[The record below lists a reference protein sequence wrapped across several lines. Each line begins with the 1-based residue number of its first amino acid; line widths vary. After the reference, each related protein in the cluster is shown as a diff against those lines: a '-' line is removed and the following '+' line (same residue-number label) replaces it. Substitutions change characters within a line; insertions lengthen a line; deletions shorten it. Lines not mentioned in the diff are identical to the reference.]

1 MSLQDDFQT
10 FCDGLL
16 LTNKANM
23 ETTVGEIAKK
33 LNNVY
38 YNLTSEKQE
47 HIYIV
52 GSVGRGSAIK
62 GASDLDIIFDLPNET
77 YKKFDN
83 YESNGQSALLQ
94 EVKKYMKERYP
105 NTVLRG
111 DGQVVV
117 IDFTNY
123 TVELVPGFKQSDD
136 KFKYPDTNDGGSWK
150 KTNPIPEQ
158 DECKSFDIETEGN
171 FLNVCHM
178 LRAWKNKK
186 GFKFGGLL
194 IDTLVYNF
202 FNENESYKSVE
213 YDSYLGLIKEVFKYL
228 KGLDKDQSYWYAVG
242 SNQLVY
248 NCDNGAFIDKAN
260 ETYEEIKD
268 YTEETEK
275 INKKL
280 RGVFGSNFPKEET
293 AITEQANVYKQ
304 FASITYKDTE
314 EFIENIMFVDIRYNL
329 VIDCDV
335 KQDGW
340 RDQLL
345 SAILRDKQLL
355 KTEKKLE
362 FYIKSTDATSP
373 YDIYWKVKNE
383 GEVAIRKG
391 MLRGQIVKT
400 NKPHHIER
408 TSFRGSH
415 HVECYLIKGGV
426 CVARARID
434 VPIGDI

>member
-1 MSLQDDFQT
+1 MSIQDDFQT
-10 FCDGLL
+10 FCDNVL

-38 YNLTSEKQE
+38 YSLTSEKQE
-47 HIYIV
+47 HMNIV
-52 GSVGRGSAIK
+52 GSVGRASAIK
-62 GASDLDIIFDLPNET
+62 GSSDLDIIFDLPNET
-77 YKKFDN
+77 YKKFDD

-105 NTVLRG
+105 NTVLRA

-158 DECKSFDIETEGN
+158 NECQSFDTETEGN

-202 FNENESYKSVE
+202 FNENEWYKSVG
-213 YDSYLGLIKEVFKYL
+213 YDSYLDLIKEVFKYL
-228 KGLDKDQSYWYAVG
+228 KGLDNEQSYWYALG

-248 NCDNGAFIDKAN
+248 NCDNGSFIDKAN
-260 ETYEEIKD
+260 KIYEEIKE

-280 RGVFGSNFPKEET
+280 RDVFGSNFPKEEKVT
-293 AITEQANVYKQ
+293 TEQASVYKQ

-329 VIDCDV
+329 VIDCNI

-345 SAILRDKQLL
+345 SAILSSKQWLRIN
-355 KTEKKLE
+355 KKLE
-362 FYIKSTDATSP
+362 FYIKSTDTSPP
-373 YDIYWKVKNE
+373 YDIYWKVKNN
-383 GEVAIRKG
+383 GEVAILKD
-391 MLRGQIVKT
+391 MIRGKIVKT
-400 NKPHHIER
+400 NKAQHIEE
-408 TSFRGSH
+408 TSFKGSH
-415 HVECYLIKGGV
+415 HVECYLVKNGV
-426 CVARARID
+426 CVAKARID
-434 VPIGDI
+434 VPIGNI